1 MLIRDI
7 NTVLSTH
14 LSIAMIILACLCCP
28 VPDHVKTGIG
38 YISLFAIMDAESD
51 EPRAKRAIVQRQLY
65 FFFNKP
71 LVREIRYLLSIVTN
85 ISLYN

>member
-1 MLIRDI
+1 M
-7 NTVLSTH
+7 N
-14 LSIAMIILACLCCP
+14 ILTCLCCP

-51 EPRAKRAIVQRQLY
+51 QGVIKQPCFYNSLVCFIIPWSDEPRAKREKVQRQLD

-71 LVREIRYLLSIVTN
+71 LDRERRYLLSIVT
-85 ISLYN
+85 